1 MSARPYSID
10 GQFGRGLFT
19 KITLMK
25 IDICFNQLLE
35 RVFWL
40 QMSPIL
46 YLAVYFTNK
55 LMVQQWALELP
66 LLSSCHAKNYLNNC
80 LQGFKPVFYRRYI
93 DYVFVL
99 FKSNDHLK
107 YFQDFLNSCHIN
119 RSFSVEIK
127 KKANH
132 SLPMLKL
139 YPNKVNVQPQFIE
152 NLILV
157 AHIVTYCMLINLVWY
172 ILLLIDDFNLLK
184 LDINP
189 CRIDFSDMNI
199 SPKCFK

>member
-55 LMVQQWALELP
+55 LMV
-66 LLSSCHAKNYLNNC
+66 
-80 LQGFKPVFYRRYI
+80 
-93 DYVFVL
+93 
-99 FKSNDHLK
+99 
-107 YFQDFLNSCHIN
+107 
-119 RSFSVEIK
+119 
-127 KKANH
+127 
-132 SLPMLKL
+132 
-139 YPNKVNVQPQFIE
+139 
-152 NLILV
+152 
-157 AHIVTYCMLINLVWY
+157 
-172 ILLLIDDFNLLK
+172 
-184 LDINP
+184 
-189 CRIDFSDMNI
+189 
-199 SPKCFK
+199 